1 MRRPRL
7 SARAPERGRKDGYP
21 CCRRRACPAGAAR
34 GAVQA
39 ILHLSVPAQCRI
51 KSTRCCTGQPRK
63 GKSVSQDRFPYPRRR
78 FTRRVLRQL
87 SRAAFALLTDL
98 HIEGTENLPQGGP
111 LIVVANHFNY
121 ADPVAV
127 VRATPWPLD
136 FLGGF
141 QMPDA
146 PPWVT
151 WIPKAWGTYRVR
163 RGGASR
169 RAIRASLSVLAQDG
183 VLGIFPEGGSWA
195 DVLRPARPGTA
206 YLAART
212 GAPLLPI
219 GLDGLTEI
227 FPKLW
232 RGRRARVTIRI
243 GPPFGPFQREG
254 RRRPEREELEGIG
267 DEIMRHIAALLPP
280 ERHGVYS
287 ADPELRRAAQE
298 VAAWP
303 FADADG
309 I

>member
-1 MRRPRL
+1 
-7 SARAPERGRKDGYP
+7 
-21 CCRRRACPAGAAR
+21 
-34 GAVQA
+34 
-39 ILHLSVPAQCRI
+39 
-51 KSTRCCTGQPRK
+51 
-63 GKSVSQDRFPYPRRR
+63 VSQEKYPYPRRV
-78 FTRRVLRQL
+78 FARRLLHGL
-87 SRAAFALLTDL
+87 SRTAFALLADL
-98 HIEGTENLPQGGP
+98 HIEGKENLPPGGP
-111 LIVVANHFNY
+111 LIVVANHFSF
-121 ADPVAV
+121 ADPAAV
-127 VRATPWPLD
+127 VCIAPWPLD

-146 PPWVT
+146 PT
-151 WIPKAWGTYRVR
+151 WATLIPKLWGIYAVR

-219 GLDGLTEI
+219 
-227 FPKLW
+227 
-232 RGRRARVTIRI
+232 RI
-243 GPPFGPFQREG
+243 GRPFGPFQQKG
-254 RRRPEREELEGIG
+254 RGRPSREELEEIG
-267 DEIMRHIAALLPP
+267 DEIMRHIAAQLPS

-287 ADPELRRAAQE
+287 ADPELRQAALK
-298 VAAWP
+298 VAPWP

>member
-1 MRRPRL
+1 MSKEPAA
-7 SARAPERGRKDGYP
+7 SGEAAPG
-21 CCRRRACPAGAAR
+21 
-34 GAVQA
+34 
-39 ILHLSVPAQCRI
+39 
-51 KSTRCCTGQPRK
+51 STQ
-63 GKSVSQDRFPYPRRR
+63 FPYPRRV
-78 FTRRVLRQL
+78 FARRILQVL
-87 SRAAFALLTDL
+87 SRTAFAVLTDL
-98 HIEGTENLPQGGP
+98 HMVGRENLPSEGP
-111 LIVVANHFNY
+111 LIVVANHFSF
-121 ADPVAV
+121 ADPAAIVRVA
-127 VRATPWPLD
+127 PWPLD

-146 PPWVT
+146 PAWALL
-151 WIPKAWGTYRVR
+151 IPKLWGIYAVR

-169 RAIRASLSVLAQDG
+169 RAIRASLAVLRQKG

-212 GAPLLPI
+212 GVPLLPI
-219 GLDGLTEI
+219 GLDGLVDV
-227 FPKLW
+227 FPSLR

-243 GPPFGPFQREG
+243 GKPFGPFHSNG
-254 RRRPEREELEGIG
+254 RRPGRDELDEIG

-287 ADPELRRAAQE
+287 TDPDMRRAAEE

-303 FADADG
+303 FEDADG

>member
-1 MRRPRL
+1 MQGSPK
-7 SARAPERGRKDGYP
+7 EGN
-21 CCRRRACPAGAAR
+21 
-34 GAVQA
+34 
-39 ILHLSVPAQCRI
+39 
-51 KSTRCCTGQPRK
+51 
-63 GKSVSQDRFPYPRRR
+63 SVSQDRFPYPRRV
-78 FTRRVLRQL
+78 FARRILHGL
-87 SRAAFALLTDL
+87 SRAAFALLADL
-98 HIEGTENLPQGGP
+98 HIEGKENLPQGGP
-111 LIVVANHFNY
+111 LIVVANHFSF
-121 ADPVAV
+121 ADPAAIVRVA
-127 VRATPWPLD
+127 PWPLD

-146 PPWVT
+146 PT
-151 WIPKAWGTYRVR
+151 WATLIPKLWGIYAVR

-219 GLDGLTEI
+219 GLDGLTEV
-227 FPKLW
+227 FPSLQ

-243 GPPFGPFQREG
+243 GPPFGPFHRKG
-254 RRRPEREELEGIG
+254 RQRPEREELEEIG

-287 ADPELRRAAQE
+287 EDPELRQAARK
-298 VAAWP
+298 VAPWP
-303 FADADG
+303 FEDADG

>member
-1 MRRPRL
+1 M
-7 SARAPERGRKDGYP
+7 
-21 CCRRRACPAGAAR
+21 
-34 GAVQA
+34 
-39 ILHLSVPAQCRI
+39 
-51 KSTRCCTGQPRK
+51 
-63 GKSVSQDRFPYPRRR
+63 
-78 FTRRVLRQL
+78 
-87 SRAAFALLTDL
+87 ALLTDL
-98 HIEGTENLPQGGP
+98 EIVGREHLPPGGP

-136 FLGGF
+136 FLAGF

-151 WIPKAWGTYRVR
+151 WIPKAWGYYAVR

-169 RAIRASLSVLAQDG
+169 QAIRAALAVLAQDG

-206 YLAART
+206 YLAAKT

-227 FPKLW
+227 FSSLR
-232 RGRRARVTIRI
+232 RGRRARVTIHI
-243 GPPFGPFQREG
+243 GPVFGPFQRKG
-254 RRRPEREELEGIG
+254 RRTDREALEEIG

-287 ADPELRRAAQE
+287 ADPELRQAALE
-298 VAAWP
+298 VADWP
-303 FADADG
+303 FEDAGG

>member
-1 MRRPRL
+1 MSKEPAL
-7 SARAPERGRKDGYP
+7 SGD
-21 CCRRRACPAGAAR
+21 
-34 GAVQA
+34 
-39 ILHLSVPAQCRI
+39 
-51 KSTRCCTGQPRK
+51 STPGSKQ
-63 GKSVSQDRFPYPRRR
+63 FPYPRRV
-78 FTRRVLRQL
+78 FARRLLQGL
-87 SRAAFALLTDL
+87 SRVAFALLTDL
-98 HIEGTENLPQGGP
+98 HVVGRENLPAEGP
-111 LIVVANHFNY
+111 LIVVANHFSF
-121 ADPVAV
+121 ADPAAI
-127 VRATPWPLD
+127 VRIAPWPLD

-146 PPWVT
+146 PAWAAL
-151 WIPKAWGTYRVR
+151 IPRLWGIYTVR

-169 RAIRASLSVLAQDG
+169 RAIRASLAVLGQKG

-219 GLDGLTEI
+219 GLDGLI
-227 FPKLW
+227 DVFPSLGS
-232 RGRRARVTIRI
+232 GRRARVTIRI
-243 GPPFGPFQREG
+243 GKPFGPFRSNG
-254 RRRPEREELEGIG
+254 RRPERGDLEEIG

-287 ADPELRRAAQE
+287 DDPETRRAAEE

-303 FADADG
+303 FDDADG

>member
-1 MRRPRL
+1 
-7 SARAPERGRKDGYP
+7 
-21 CCRRRACPAGAAR
+21 
-34 GAVQA
+34 
-39 ILHLSVPAQCRI
+39 
-51 KSTRCCTGQPRK
+51 
-63 GKSVSQDRFPYPRRR
+63 VSQAEFPYPRRQ
-78 FTRRVLRQL
+78 FARRLL
-87 SRAAFALLTDL
+87 HLWSRAAFALLTDL
-98 HIEGTENLPQGGP
+98 EIVGQEHLPPGGP
-111 LIVVANHFNY
+111 LIVVANHFSF
-121 ADPVAV
+121 ADPAAV
-127 VRATPWPLD
+127 VRIAPWPLD

-146 PPWVT
+146 PAWAEL
-151 WIPKAWGTYRVR
+151 IPKMWGIYAVR

-169 RAIRASLSVLAQDG
+169 RAIRASLSILAQDG

-227 FPKLW
+227 FPSLR

-243 GPPFGPFQREG
+243 GQPFGPFHQEG
-254 RRRPEREELEGIG
+254 QRRPSREELEEIG
-267 DEIMRHIAALLPP
+267 DEIMRHIAAQLPL

-287 ADPELRRAAQE
+287 ADPELRQAAQE
-298 VAAWP
+298 VAPWP
-303 FADADG
+303 FEDADG